1 MKEVINMK
9 FFYRGYPFNNEFVE
23 VSAEV
28 LNGLLNDECAYSN
41 TCVALV
47 EVKGNEMY
55 FEYFEGND

>member
-1 MKEVINMK
+1 MK
-9 FFYRGYPFNNEFVE
+9 FFYRGYPFNDEFVE

-28 LNGLLNDECAYSN
+28 LNGLLYDECSYSN